1 MATVNKIC
9 ADHNIDLDDESDAP
23 ASQTSRSDPF
33 FEEDEIDLQDV
44 IGIGISEF
52 YFCTALVLVFYLT

>member
-33 FEEDEIDLQDV
+33 LEEEEVDLQDV
-44 IGIGISEF
+44 IGM
-52 YFCTALVLVFYLT
+52 